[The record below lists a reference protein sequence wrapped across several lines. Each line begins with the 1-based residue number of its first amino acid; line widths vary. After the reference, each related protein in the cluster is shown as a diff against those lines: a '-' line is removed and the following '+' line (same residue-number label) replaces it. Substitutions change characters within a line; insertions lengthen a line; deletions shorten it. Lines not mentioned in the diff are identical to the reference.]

1 VAETLKLPVVLPTD
15 LKAAALA
22 MPQAR
27 LTGAEAE
34 KNIAEHQIELERVL
48 MAYLLHGVKGVVA
61 LEGWDA
67 AGKGGLIRRI
77 TATTDPRGIK
87 VWPIAAPDE
96 HERKQHYLQRFWSR
110 MPGNGAVAVF
120 DRSWYGRVLVERVE
134 GFTAKERWSQAYDE
148 INAFEKTLTDDG
160 VRLVK
165 IFLHITPEEQLKRFE
180 KRFSDPLKRWK
191 LTYED
196 FRNRDNWAAYEEAI
210 SDMLER
216 TSTPHAPWVVIPA
229 NDKDYTRSVGL
240 EAVVDGLSRGVD
252 LSDPPVSP
260 KMLDAAKRMF
270 GKGFVKATG
279 I

>member
-1 VAETLKLPVVLPTD
+1 MAENFLTSTTLPSD
-15 LKAAALA
+15 LKTAADA
-22 MPQAR
+22 MPGAR
-27 LTGAEAE
+27 MTGAQAE
-34 KNIAEHQIELERVL
+34 KSITEHQLELERVL
-48 MAYLLHGVKGVVA
+48 MAYLLHGVRGVVA

-67 AGKGGLIRRI
+67 AGKGGLIRRM

-134 GFTAKERWSQAYDE
+134 GLTPKERWEQAYDE

-165 IFLHITPEEQLKRFE
+165 IFLHITPDEQLKRFE

-210 SDMLER
+210 SEMLAR
-216 TSTPHAPWVVIPA
+216 TSTAHAPWIVIPA

-252 LSDPPVSP
+252 LSDPPVSA

-270 GKGFVKATG
+270 GKGVVKAAG

>member
-1 VAETLKLPVVLPTD
+1 MANTNQTSAPTKS
-15 LKAAALA
+15 LKAASEA
-22 MPQAR
+22 MEAAR
-27 LTGAEAE
+27 IESDEAE
-34 KNIAEHQIELERVL
+34 QRIATHQLELERIL
-48 MAYLLHGVKGVVA
+48 MAYLLHGVRGVVA

-67 AGKGGLIRRI
+67 AGKGGLIRRM

-87 VWPIAAPDE
+87 VWPVAAPDE

-134 GFTAKERWSQAYDE
+134 GLTSPERWAQAYDE

-160 VRLVK
+160 VRVVK

-196 FRNRDNWAAYEEAI
+196 FRNRDNWAAYESAI
-210 SDMLER
+210 EEMLER

-229 NDKDYTRSVGL
+229 NDKDYARSTGL
-240 EAVVDGLSRGVD
+240 ETIVDGLSRGVD

-260 KMLDAAKRMF
+260 KMLEAAKRMF
-270 GKGFVKATG
+270 GKGLIKA
-279 I
+279 IKS